1 MPFGIIL
8 NTFSQMLQNSK
19 NATLSSEMLGL
30 GGVGPPFLHLFCLL
44 FECVFHV
51 AFSTD
56 FLFDFGGFGPPK
68 GVRVGVHFESFC
80 RLCMKKRHAGIE
92 A

>member
-1 MPFGIIL
+1 MLIFGIAFGRPPASIL
-8 NTFSQMLQNSK
+8 KILGSFQGAFWGHFEHFLQMLQNSK

-51 AFSTD
+51 AF
-56 FLFDFGGFGPPK
+56 
-68 GVRVGVHFESFC
+68 
-80 RLCMKKRHAGIE
+80 
-92 A
+92 